1 MFELKPVYVIMSDS
15 LEQEEP
21 NVEIS
26 CTTPEPK
33 SSTITQQTSLENVL
47 FYQNPAEIGGDALEI
62 LDSRNESRKSIFFIE
77 SSRRGTITARQ
88 ICAVESTARHNPEAD
103 IFLLLLDPPED
114 PDLSEDKQVLTLLRH
129 HSNVQLLRI
138 ESTTFYANSP
148 LQEWSN
154 ANRINTS
161 VHPIEHASD
170 ILRVVTILKYG
181 GVYLDLDFVIQQSL
195 ASLPPN
201 WLSFEMGSEVC
212 NGAFGFKKGHPMV
225 QMMAKELAETFDGSN
240 WGHNGPSMVSRVMSR
255 TCGMTR
261 PEILNTGKK
270 CAGVVVFKSDIFF
283 PISYPSWG
291 RYFDEAAGPEV
302 MLLAKDSLG
311 VHLFNFLSHGAKV
324 TLGSNQAY
332 SLLAQKH
339 CPRAYWG
346 CSEIF

>member
-1 MFELKPVYVIMSDS
+1 MFELKPVYVIMGIILGIQILYLFYFNVPQSDP
-15 LEQEEP
+15 LEQEEL
-21 NVEIS
+21 NLNIS

-33 SSTITQQTSLENVL
+33 SSTTTQQRSLENLL
-47 FYQNPAEIGGDALEI
+47 FCQHPAEIGNALDI

-103 IFLLLLDPPED
+103 VFLLLLDPPED
-114 PDLSEDKQVLTLLRH
+114 PGLAKDKPVLTLLRH
-129 HSNVQLLRI
+129 HSNVQLLRVQ
-138 ESTTFYANSP
+138 SATFYANTP
-148 LQEWSN
+148 LQEWSI

-195 ASLPPN
+195 TSLPQN

-255 TCGMTR
+255 TCGMTQ
-261 PEILNTGKK
+261 PDLLKTGKN
-270 CAGVVVFKSDIFF
+270 CVDVVVFKSNIFF
-283 PISYPSWG
+283 PISYPSWEG
-291 RYFDEAAGPEV
+291 TL
-302 MLLAKDSLG
+302 MKLLVL
-311 VHLFNFLSHGAKV
+311 
-324 TLGSNQAY
+324 
-332 SLLAQKH
+332 
-339 CPRAYWG
+339 R
-346 CSEIF
+346 